1 MKTVAWMPIKLN
13 NERLPGKNTKLLGN
27 KPLLHYML
35 GTLLESDGIDEIYV
49 FCSDEAI
56 IPYLPEG
63 VKFLKRDNSL
73 DGFQVLHYDIVEA
86 FVKEV
91 DADIYLNAHA
101 TSPFIKRQT
110 IETGLEKIKTGG
122 HDSVNTVIPI
132 RAHTWYEGK
141 MFNFER
147 SFLPRTQDLEP
158 FMVEAGI
165 LIYKKEVFTK
175 YRSRYGDNPCLLEID
190 SIEAIDIDYPNDFK
204 LAQAVVTA
212 GLNL

>member
-13 NERLPGKNTKLLGN
+13 NERLPGKNTKLLGE

-35 GTLLESDGIDEIYV
+35 GTLLESSGIDEIYV

-56 IPYLPEG
+56 VPYLPEG
-63 VKFLKRDNSL
+63 VKFLKRDKSL
-73 DGFQVLHYDIVEA
+73 DGFQVVHYDIVEA

-101 TSPFIKRQT
+101 TSPFIKKQT
-110 IETGLEKIKTGG
+110 IEASLEKIKSGG
-122 HDSVNTVIPI
+122 YDSVCTVIPV
-132 RAHTWYEGK
+132 RAHTWYEGE

-158 FMVEAGI
+158 LMVEAGI
-165 LIYKKEVFTK
+165 LAYKREVFIDH
-175 YRSRYGDNPCLLEID
+175 RSRYGDKPYLLEID
-190 SIEAIDIDYPNDFK
+190 SIEAIDIDYPDDFK

-212 GLNL
+212 GLDL